1 MIDKNSITG
10 VILAGGRATRMGG
23 VDKGLQTVQ
32 GIPMALLS
40 LLRLSPQVG
49 EVMINANRNLG
60 AYESMGVPVWPDSMS
75 GFPGPLAG
83 FVTALERCETA
94 YLVTVPCDT
103 PRFPDDLVDRLA
115 AALEVEDAEIA
126 MVATQEPG
134 QDGGDAVW
142 RTQPVFCLMRA
153 DLLASLVAFTSAGN
167 RKIDSWT
174 ALHRCVEVRFDD
186 ADAFVGAN
194 TIAELQRL

>member
-115 AALEVEDAEIA
+115 AALEADDAEIA